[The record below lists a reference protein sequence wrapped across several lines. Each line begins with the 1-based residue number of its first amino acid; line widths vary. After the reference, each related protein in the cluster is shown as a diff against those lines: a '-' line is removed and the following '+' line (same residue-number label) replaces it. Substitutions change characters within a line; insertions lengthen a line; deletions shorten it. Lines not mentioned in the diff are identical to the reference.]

1 MARKRIGIL
10 TGRGDAPG
18 LNAIIKTVTYRGSED
33 DIEVVGSAVVGRP
46 SRTSTSTTLRASLTT
61 SPR

>member
-18 LNAIIKTVTYRGSED
+18 LNAQCLRSTIAANSLHDVTVGC
-33 DIEVVGSAVVGRP
+33 ALP
-46 SRTSTSTTLRASLTT
+46 
-61 SPR
+61 